1 MGLKVLLPPQQCL
14 YAALRRGEDEPFTSM
29 GSSQHCR
36 CALEVEERIHATL
49 GAGIHPGI
57 HSSAFMCPS
66 AARQGHH
73 RHSSAPMLWAPE
85 ALSARKWKGGEAKAL
100 CLLSPFEGGCLLGR
114 VFFPLPKKGCV
125 LRKQKWTRG
134 PKGLFGPHYTKHTW
148 SRRRNRD
155 AWRCDSGL
163 VPALGQF
170 CTAGL
175 CALLPQCKLCRE
187 NQCSEGWSSS
197 PMRKGWRNWVCLA
210 WRREGCRET
219 SLWPSRT

>member
-1 MGLKVLLPPQQCL
+1 MSPLHPWAPPSTAGVHWRWRSGFMPLWEQGSIQTSTALPL
-14 YAALRRGEDEPFTSM
+14 
-29 GSSQHCR
+29 
-36 CALEVEERIHATL
+36 CAPLQ
-49 GAGIHPGI
+49 PG
-57 HSSAFMCPS
+57 
-66 AARQGHH
+66 RDTH
-73 RHSSAPMLWAPE
+73 RHSFAPMLWAPE
-85 ALSARKWKGGEAKAL
+85 ALSAHKWKGGEAKAL

-134 PKGLFGPHYTKHTW
+134 PKGLFGPHYKKHTW

-219 SLWPSRT
+219 SLWPSRS